1 MQRKTILNATRKFEL
16 LLFYF
21 IIIYFE
27 IKILSKFFNNF
38 QLKNLISLNVYFTLN
53 VLFYLD

>member
-1 MQRKTILNATRKFEL
+1 MQIKTILNATRKFEL

>member
-1 MQRKTILNATRKFEL
+1 MQIKTILNATRKFEL

-38 QLKNLISLNVYFTLN
+38 RLKNLISLNVYFTLN